1 MATAREESSRY
12 DGGLGAGGKFKK
24 RPFRRTT
31 QSTPYDRPPIAIRNP
46 ATGNGNG
53 WLSKLVDPAQR
64 LIAYSANRLFASVF
78 RKRLPVPPPP
88 PQPPEPET
96 SQETRENYQ
105 EAASTDSLA
114 RQDGAL
120 DRCDNPPNHT
130 GGEFTK
136 LEHILK
142 QKTFTRAEI
151 DRLTTLLHS
160 RTVDNASGTEKK
172 RSEVKLVENGT
183 EKHPVSTPVSLSNVT
198 KALDADVASPA
209 ELAKAYMDTRPSK
222 VSTSTPSLRSQVHK
236 DDLSVLNSRLLPSK
250 SPVMSLM
257 RGSSGF
263 VGGLGNGCVTPR
275 SRGRSAIYN
284 MARTPYSRANSTA
297 TLKIAGPPTDA
308 FAGPSSSSQNVWE
321 QGRLSVS
328 RQVALKRRLDNDIGS
343 VGPIRRIRQKSNLL
357 SPRSSGL
364 PVSGSP
370 LSIHEGGSGSDA
382 QKSLSLIKIED
393 TFTKTST
400 ENGINSTPGA
410 SFTPVPSK
418 SSQMASK
425 ILQQLNELVSTTREK
440 SPTKLSP
447 SMLSGPALKSLE
459 NVDSSKFLENSQDKN
474 KLECLHGDTLPDIR
488 DSSSQKQDKVEG
500 IGKTKV
506 VALPDKSVPLVN
518 GIGAFNLFKDNVPSA
533 SASDVLVM
541 KSMLHL
547 PQQMKRAFQMSA
559 HEDSLDLDD
568 DDDDYL
574 PNGAA
579 STSIGVERELGVS
592 LIGSKNIAPEA
603 IKVEKSPTLSE
614 IKPLTSSSLN
624 QNPDSGGHDGSM
636 ITEKDS
642 SITFAANLPTT
653 SLQPVISPSTSTID
667 KAFSRE
673 SNITSPMFSSGEKT
687 GLSKEQNATIPTFS
701 RGSASVN
708 KVQSITETPSFKFD
722 ACSDSKQGNSNSFES
737 VATAANHV
745 AKSAALEKADDKNT
759 LKSEF
764 FFNAPE
770 TASSA
775 AVSTSVSAGNIFK
788 FGLAANSSNG
798 SLASSPS
805 PFSSQTQ
812 PLVSNNPASQCSS
825 SSSVNAISTFNSAA
839 AVTTPA
845 SGITASTSTN
855 SAFPLASAPSSTS
868 ATNFKFAS
876 PVNPSSLQT
885 ASSSGTTEAQNKV
898 PNLASAPVAGT
909 SAFTNSSNSIFG
921 FTSSAV
927 MSAASSTSGGTS
939 SAVPSTGISSFS
951 GLSSTTTKAGSGIF
965 GISPPIPST
974 GNIFGVT
981 SSATT
986 TTGSIF
992 SSSSASTSMGGSIF
1006 GFSASS
1012 TAPSLAQSQ
1021 GASAFNVG
1029 DSQPSAAG
1037 SAVATSTQSMPIQFG
1052 SSPSFGAAGNTALS
1066 SGISL
1071 FGSSASV
1078 VQSFG
1083 SGATFGVS
1091 SSSSVSN
1098 AVSTSGAT
1106 TSLFGSGWQA
1116 AKAPIFSST
1125 FNSTSSPSG
1134 FSFGASSTSIAGS
1147 TSVPMVFGSSN
1158 SASSSSIFP
1167 FTVVAAA
1174 TPSPPAF
1181 GSSTPGFAFG
1191 SAPTSNN
1198 DQMEDSMAE
1207 DTVQATTAPL
1217 SVFGQQ
1223 PVTPPS
1229 SGFIFGA
1236 TPPSVS
1242 NTFQFGGQQNIS
1254 AQPNPS
1260 QFQTT
1265 FQASTSLEFNAGGSF
1280 SLGSGGDKSTRKF
1293 VRVKGK
1299 PRKK

>member
-1 MATAREESSRY
+1 MVTAREESSRY

-31 QSTPYDRPPIAIRNP
+31 QSTPYDRPPTAIRNP
-46 ATGNGNG
+46 AAGNGNG

-96 SQETRENYQ
+96 NQETRENNQ

-114 RQDGAL
+114 RQDRAL
-120 DRCDNPPNHT
+120 DRCDKPSNHT
-130 GGEFTK
+130 GGEFTE
-136 LEHILK
+136 LEHMLK

-160 RTVDNASGTEKK
+160 RTIDNASGTEEK

-183 EKHPVSTPVSLSNVT
+183 EKHPVSSPVSLSNVT

-222 VSTSTPSLRSQVHK
+222 VSASTPSLRSQEHK

-257 RGSSGF
+257 RGSSGY
-263 VGGLGNGCVTPR
+263 VGGLGNGSVTPR
-275 SRGRSAIYN
+275 FRGRSAIYN

-308 FAGPSSSSQNVWE
+308 FAGPSLSSQSAWE

-357 SPRSSGL
+357 SPRSLGL

-410 SFTPVPSK
+410 SFTPVSSK
-418 SSQMASK
+418 SCQMASK

-459 NVDSSKFLENSQDKN
+459 NVDSPKFLENSQDKN

-506 VALPDKSVPLVN
+506 VALLDKSVPLVN
-518 GIGAFNLFKDNVPSA
+518 GIGTSNLFKDNVPSA
-533 SASDVLVM
+533 SASDSLVM
-541 KSMLHL
+541 KSMPHL

-568 DDDDYL
+568 DDDYL

-579 STSIGVERELGVS
+579 STSIGVERELGIS
-592 LIGSKNIAPEA
+592 LMGSKNIAPEA

-624 QNPDSGGHDGSM
+624 QSPDSGAHDGSM

-653 SLQPVISPSTSTID
+653 SLQPVISPPTSTID
-667 KAFSRE
+667 KAVSRE
-673 SNITSPMFSSGEKT
+673 SNVTSPMFSSGEKT

-701 RGSASVN
+701 FGSASVN
-708 KVQSITETPSFKFD
+708 KVQSITENPSFKFD

-745 AKSAALEKADDKNT
+745 AKSAELENADDKNT

-788 FGLAANSSNG
+788 FGLAANNSNG

-812 PLVSNNPASQCSS
+812 PLVSNNPASQCASG
-825 SSSVNAISTFNSAA
+825 SSVNAISTLTSAA
-839 AVTTPA
+839 ATTTPA
-845 SGITASTSTN
+845 SGITASTTTN
-855 SAFPLASAPSSTS
+855 SASPQVSAPSSTS

-876 PVNPSSLQT
+876 LVNPSSLQT

-898 PNLASAPVAGT
+898 PNLASAPVAGI
-909 SAFTNSSNSIFG
+909 SAFTNSSSSIFG
-921 FTSSAV
+921 FTSSTV
-927 MSAASSTSGGTS
+927 MSTASSISGGTS
-939 SAVPSTGISSFS
+939 SAVPSTGISSSS

-965 GISPPIPST
+965 GISPSISST
-974 GNIFGVT
+974 GNIFGVS

-992 SSSSASTSMGGSIF
+992 SSSSASTSMRGSIF
-1006 GFSASS
+1006 GFSAPS

-1021 GASAFNVG
+1021 GANAFNVG

-1037 SAVATSTQSMPIQFG
+1037 SGVATSAQSMPIQFG

-1066 SGISL
+1066 SGISP

-1106 TSLFGSGWQA
+1106 TSLFGSGWQPS
-1116 AKAPIFSST
+1116 KAPVFSSNFT
-1125 FNSTSSPSG
+1125 STSSPSG

-1147 TSVPMVFGSSN
+1147 TSAPMVFGSSN

-1167 FTVVAAA
+1167 
-1174 TPSPPAF
+1174 PSLPAF

-1207 DTVQATTAPL
+1207 DTVQATTPTL

-1229 SGFIFGA
+1229 SGFTFGA

-1242 NTFQFGGQQNIS
+1242 NLFQFGGQQNIS
-1254 AQPNPS
+1254 ASQNPS
-1260 QFQTT
+1260 QFQST
-1265 FQASTSLEFNAGGSF
+1265 FQPSSSLEFNAGGSF
-1280 SLGSGGDKSTRKF
+1280 SLGSGGDKSARKF
-1293 VRVKGK
+1293 VRVKNK
-1299 PRKK
+1299 QRKK